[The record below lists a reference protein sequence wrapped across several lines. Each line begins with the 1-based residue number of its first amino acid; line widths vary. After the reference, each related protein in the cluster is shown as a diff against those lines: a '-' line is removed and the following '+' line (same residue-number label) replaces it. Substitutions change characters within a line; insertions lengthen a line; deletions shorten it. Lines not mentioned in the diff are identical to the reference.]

1 METKDEAP
9 STNDDLKS
17 DDSTDAEAYSTDA
30 EAYSTDAET
39 DSTDAVTDSTDA
51 EADSTDAEDAEADS
65 TDAEPEA
72 DSTDAEADSTDIL
85 PSKGLSTTSDTRA
98 TDAVVIRG
106 DRRVT
111 ASIGLTQFEVAKL
124 CGVLE
129 ISPAQLPKYVTRY
142 PGTIIRRQMPSKT
155 KKSEEFYV
163 SELMTVQIK
172 TALERGD
179 Y

>member
-30 EAYSTDAET
+30 ET
-39 DSTDAVTDSTDA
+39 DSTDAVT
-51 EADSTDAEDAEADS
+51 
-65 TDAEPEA
+65 

-155 KKSEEFYV
+155 KKSEEFHV